1 MSGELST
8 SLLRRKGDLLAE
20 GVATELAAA
29 FDRATGERLLAAER
43 LTLWLPQLFGPRLVE
58 CDVAFRTASRFFAV
72 VARLASSTSED
83 AARFRFWCARAGG
96 LGSNLSAMK
105 DRERA
110 VFEGHLAQCEL
121 RTRGIPPRLLQDAV
135 ARIITSAGAPRDRF
149 PGAGTRPTL
158 SMDAG
163 SKSFAGVSFDP
174 ATRRLFVPGAVAPP
188 VGDDLDVT
196 LRVPR
201 VESALPARARVVEV
215 RPQEAARP
223 GEPAGFTLLL
233 DASATDLAEELG
245 RCAPRPVDPA
255 AAGKRAAPRYA
266 VIAPVKVQPDG
277 PTARLE
283 YSSDDELAKDYLENL
298 SQGGAYVRTQTA
310 LESGA
315 HITLE
320 MRLPG
325 GVELRTPATV
335 MFRDS
340 RGMGVRFE
348 LDAEGQERLAG
359 VIARISARPRRAL
372 LVDDDALIL
381 QTLGDALKSRGFDV
395 LTARDGASGLH
406 LVAEELLTLD
416 LLVTDVRM
424 PEMDGETFVRT
435 IRGAGGESELAI
447 VVIAGT
453 LDSALEKRLEA
464 SGADAVLDKALG
476 PENLAAAAEATL
488 ERRRFGPVG

>member
-1 MSGELST
+1 M
-8 SLLRRKGDLLAE
+8 AE

-43 LTLWLPQLFGPRLVE
+43 LALWLPQLFGGRLVE
-58 CDVAFRTASRFFAV
+58 CDVGFRTASRFFVV
-72 VARLASSTSED
+72 VARLAGANSED
-83 AARFRFWCARAGG
+83 GARFRFWCARAGG
-96 LGSNLSAMK
+96 LGSNLSSMK
-105 DRERA
+105 ERERA
-110 VFEGHLAQCEL
+110 VFEGHLAQCDL
-121 RTRGIPPRLLQDAV
+121 RTVGIPPRLLQDAV
-135 ARIITSAGAPRDRF
+135 ARIVTSAGAARDRSLAS
-149 PGAGTRPTL
+149 GVRPTL

-163 SKSFAGVSFDP
+163 SKSFAGVSFEP
-174 ATRRLFVPGAVAPP
+174 TARKLFVPGAVAPP
-188 VGDDLDVT
+188 VGDDLDVA

-201 VESALPARARVVEV
+201 VENPLSAKARVVEV

-233 DASATDLAEELG
+233 DPGAGEFSEELA
-245 RCAPRPVDPA
+245 RNAPRPVDPA

-277 PTARLE
+277 GPTARLE
-283 YSSDDELAKDYLENL
+283 YASDAELAADYLENL
-298 SQGGAYVRTQTA
+298 SQGGAYVRTQSA
-310 LESGA
+310 LAVGA
-315 HITLE
+315 HVTLE

-348 LDAEGQERLAG
+348 LDADGQERLAG
-359 VIARISARPRRAL
+359 VIARISTRPRRAL

-453 LDSALEKRLEA
+453 LDAALEKRLEA

-488 ERRRFGPVG
+488 ERRRLGPVE